1 MRLLTYDRDGARR
14 LGLALDDRVVDA
26 AEAASALDGAPL
38 PDDMLT
44 FIEQGEPALLRAR
57 QVVEALT
64 SDAAALERLS
74 VPLAGTQLLA
84 PIPHPRRNVVCVGL
98 NYAEHAAESRV
109 TEGVPED
116 PVYFTKP
123 PSTVIGPDAPI
134 PWHGHVSRRIDWE
147 VELVAVIGRR
157 GRDITEERALDH
169 VFGYTVG
176 NDVTARDLQ
185 RRPQQWYKGK
195 GLDGFC
201 PLGPWIVTSDELG
214 DPQDVRLRLRVNGA
228 TKQDAGTS
236 DMIFGVARLVA
247 VLSLGMTLEPG
258 DLLMTGT
265 PSGVGFA
272 RQPPEYL
279 QPGDVV
285 EAEIDKIGL
294 LRNVMAEADDTLK
307 ATDLHR

>member
-1 MRLLTYDRDGARR
+1 MRLLTYDREGEPRLGLLLNERVIDVSEASGGALPGDMLGFIEVGQAALAGARR
-14 LGLALDDRVVDA
+14 LSEVGR
-26 AEAASALDGAPL
+26 
-38 PDDMLT
+38 
-44 FIEQGEPALLRAR
+44 
-57 QVVEALT
+57 
-64 SDAAALERLS
+64 S
-74 VPLAGTQLLA
+74 VPLSRVRLLA
-84 PIPHPRRNVVCVGL
+84 PTPRPARNIVCVGL

-109 TEGVPED
+109 TQGLPEH

-123 PSTVIGPDAPI
+123 PSTVIGPEAAI
-134 PWHGHVSRRIDWE
+134 PWHGHVSRLIDWE

-157 GRDITEERALDH
+157 GRDIPEEQALDY

-185 RRPQQWYKGK
+185 KRHQQWYKGK

-201 PLGPWIVTSDELG
+201 PLGPWIVTADEIPN
-214 DPQDVRLRLRVNGA
+214 PQGLRLQLRVNGES
-228 TKQDAGTS
+228 KQDSRTD
-236 DMIFGVARLVA
+236 DMIFGVAKLISVW
-247 VLSLGMTLEPG
+247 SLGMTLEPG

-285 EAEIDKIGL
+285 EAEIDAIGL
-294 LRNVMAEADDTLK
+294 LRNVVAGE
-307 ATDLHR
+307 

>member
-26 AEAASALDGAPL
+26 AEAASALGGAPL

-44 FIEQGEPALLRAR
+44 FIEQGEAALLRAR
-57 QVVEALT
+57 QLVEALT
-64 SDAAALERLS
+64 SDQAALARLS
-74 VPLAGTQLLA
+74 RPLAETRLLA
-84 PIPHPRRNVVCVGL
+84 PIPRPGRNLVCVGL
-98 NYAEHAAESRV
+98 NYAEHAAESAV
-109 TEGVPED
+109 TQGVPDD

-123 PSTVIGPDAPI
+123 PSTVIGPETPI

-147 VELVAVIGRR
+147 VELVAVIGRA
-157 GRDITEERALDH
+157 GRDITEEQALDH

-176 NDVTARDLQ
+176 NDITARDLQ
-185 RRPQQWYKGK
+185 RRHQQWYKGK

-228 TKQDAGTS
+228 MKQDAGTS

-272 RQPPEYL
+272 RKPPEYL

-294 LRNVMAEADDTLK
+294 LRNVVAGE
-307 ATDLHR
+307 

>member
-1 MRLLTYDRDGARR
+1 MRLLTYERDGIPR
-14 LGLALDDRVVDA
+14 LGLLLDGRVVDA
-26 AEAASALDGAPL
+26 AEASSSLGGETVPNDILA
-38 PDDMLT
+38 
-44 FIEQGEPALLRAR
+44 FIEQGEAALECAR
-57 QVVEALT
+57 RVVESLSADREALT
-64 SDAAALERLS
+64 RASR
-74 VPLAGTQLLA
+74 PLAETRLLA
-84 PIPHPRRNVVCVGL
+84 PVPRPRRNLVCVGL

-109 TEGVPED
+109 TQGPPEH
-116 PVYFTKP
+116 PVFFTKP
-123 PSTVIGPDAPI
+123 PSTVIGPEAAI

-147 VELVAVIGRR
+147 VELVAIIGRA
-157 GRDITEERALDH
+157 GRDIPEEGALAH

-185 RRPQQWYKGK
+185 ARHQQWYKGK

-201 PLGPWIVTSDELG
+201 PLGPWIVTRDELP

-236 DMIFGVARLVA
+236 DMIFSVARLIA

-265 PSGVGFA
+265 PAGVGFA
-272 RQPPEYL
+272 RKPPEYL

-285 EAEIDKIGL
+285 EAEIDGIGL
-294 LRNVMAEADDTLK
+294 LRNAVAGE
-307 ATDLHR
+307 

>member
-1 MRLLTYDRDGARR
+1 MRLLTYERGGAPR
-14 LGLALDDRVVDA
+14 LGLLLDERVVDV
-26 AEAASALDGAPL
+26 AEAGLALGDATL
-38 PDDMLT
+38 PDDMLA
-44 FIEQGEPALLRAR
+44 FVEQGDAALAQAR
-57 QVVEALT
+57 RLIEALS
-64 SDAAALERLS
+64 SDGEALARSS
-74 VPLAGTQLLA
+74 VPLAETRLLA
-84 PIPHPRRNVVCVGL
+84 PIPRPARNLVCVGL

-109 TEGVPED
+109 TEGLPEH
-116 PVYFTKP
+116 PIYFTKP

-147 VELVAVIGRR
+147 VELVVVIGRR
-157 GRDITEERALDH
+157 GIDIPEERALDH

-185 RRPQQWYKGK
+185 ARHQQWYKGK

-201 PLGPWIVTSDELG
+201 PLGPWIVTRDELPE
-214 DPQDVRLRLRVNGA
+214 PQELQLRLRVNGE
-228 TKQDAGTS
+228 TKQDANTS
-236 DMIFGVARLVA
+236 DMIFGVARLIA

-272 RQPPEYL
+272 RKPPEYL

-285 EAEIDKIGL
+285 EAEIDGIGL
-294 LRNVMAEADDTLK
+294 LRNPVLERSEGAVAGE
-307 ATDLHR
+307 

>member
-1 MRLLTYDRDGARR
+1 MRVLTYEQAGVAH
-14 LGLALDDRVVDA
+14 LGLLLDDRVVGV
-26 AEAASALDGAPL
+26 EQGASEVGVQPP
-38 PDDMLT
+38 PDDMQT
-44 FIEQGEPALLRAR
+44 FIDEGTP
-57 QVVEALT
+57 
-64 SDAAALERLS
+64 ALERAQRTVEVLS
-74 VPLAGTQLLA
+74 SNTTALERCSKPLSDVRQLA
-84 PIPHPRRNVVCVGL
+84 PIPHPRRNLVCVGL

-109 TEGVPED
+109 TQGAPED
-116 PVYFTKP
+116 PVFFTKP
-123 PSTVIGPDAPI
+123 PSTVIGPEAAI

-157 GRDITEERALDH
+157 GRDIPEDRALEY

-185 RRPQQWYKGK
+185 RRHQQWYKGK

-201 PLGPWIVTSDELG
+201 PLGPCIVTSDEFG
-214 DPQDVRLRLRVNGA
+214 DPQAARLALRVNGK
-228 TKQDAGTS
+228 TKQDASTS
-236 DMIFGVARLVA
+236 DMIFGVARLIA

-285 EAEIDKIGL
+285 EAEIDRIGL
-294 LRNVMAEADDTLK
+294 LRNVMGSE
-307 ATDLHR
+307 

>member
-1 MRLLTYDRDGARR
+1 MRLLTYQRDGAPR
-14 LGLALDDRVVDA
+14 LGLLFYERIVDLA
-26 AEAASALDGAPL
+26 DASGGEL
-38 PDDMLT
+38 PTDMLA
-44 FIEQGEPALLRAR
+44 FI
-57 QVVEALT
+57 
-64 SDAAALERLS
+64 DAGDDALERTRALAGDIERLEAVS
-74 VPLAGTQLLA
+74 RPLAETKLLA
-84 PIPHPRRNVVCVGL
+84 PIPRPRRNIVCVGL

-109 TEGVPED
+109 TQGLPED

-123 PSTVIGPDAPI
+123 PTTVIGPEAEI

-157 GRDITEERALDH
+157 GRDIPEERALEH

-176 NDVTARDLQ
+176 NDITARDLQ
-185 RRPQQWYKGK
+185 RRHQQWYKGK

-214 DPQDVRLRLRVNGA
+214 DPQDVRLSLRVNGQ
-228 TKQDAGTS
+228 TKQDAHTS
-236 DMIFGVARLVA
+236 DMIFPVARLIA
-247 VLSLGMTLEPG
+247 VWSLGMTLEPG

-279 QPGDVV
+279 RPGDVV
-285 EAEIDKIGL
+285 EAEIDRVGV
-294 LRNVMAEADDTLK
+294 LRNSVAKE
-307 ATDLHR
+307 